1 MTIFG
6 LTLHTN
12 VRGVTLKSNLVD
24 DNARLSKNDVGR
36 VRIIPVRKIT
46 FSRGLD
52 GLTILQQN
60 TQEMC

>member
-1 MTIFG
+1 MI
-6 LTLHTN
+6 

-52 GLTILQQN
+52 ALTILK
-60 TQEMC
+60 